1 MASIALYPVQRGPKK
16 WILAVVAENRPGYTP
31 SKYAE
36 YPDEET
42 AWKVADWH
50 NSDMG
55 ILDRRRVLE
64 VVGSS
69 IAAQD
74 MRDGTNLLGGEQ

>member
-1 MASIALYPVQRGPKK
+1 MASIALYPVQRGLRS
-16 WILAVVAENRPGYTP
+16 WILAVVVENRPGYTP
-31 SKYAE
+31 SKYGSYE
-36 YPDEET
+36 SEGD

-64 VVGSS
+64 IVGSS
-69 IAAQD
+69 IAAQEA
-74 MRDGTNLLGGEQ
+74 RDNGGKQ